1 MADANRPRR
10 TYRSPLREEQAARTH
25 ERIVEA
31 AAVLFSDHGYSGTTM
46 SDVARAAEVSVESVH
61 AAGPKAGLLVQ
72 AIRQRYAGDGEWD
85 ALLEV
90 FRARDTAAGTET
102 DTGIDRIVETIAA
115 AHARS
120 ARLMIELR
128 AVAAVEPLVS
138 EQWDDLQ
145 RAKRDSWTAVAAWM
159 VRDGGFL
166 PERVPEVS
174 AELAATLTVLTSAE
188 TFVQL
193 TLDWGLDES
202 QYRDWLGRRIRQ
214 ARPEVGTSPE

>member
-85 ALLEV
+85 SLLQGL
-90 FRARDTAAGTET
+90 RAQDSATGT
-102 DTGIDRIVETIAA
+102 DDGIDRIVELIAA
-115 AHARS
+115 GHARS
-120 ARLMIELR
+120 ARLMVELR

-145 RAKRDSWTAVAAWM
+145 EATRDSWIAVAEWM
-159 VRDGGFL
+159 VRAGDVS
-166 PERVPEVS
+166 PARVAEVS
-174 AELAATLTVLTSAE
+174 ADLAATLNVLTSAE
-188 TFVQL
+188 TFVLL
-193 TLDWGLDES
+193 TLDWGIDEPR
-202 QYRDWLGRRIRQ
+202 YRDWLGRRIRQ
-214 ARPEVGTSPE
+214 VRPEVGTSPG